1 MYEVKHEL
9 VVQMKQIRLLHTSD
23 IHIGARFDFLGSKG
37 DRQREAIRN
46 AFTRIAG
53 MAGGEGFD
61 LLLIAGDLFDSA
73 YQVAESD
80 LAFVLGA
87 LAGTGGCRTV
97 ILPGSHDFWA
107 PGGVYEREMD
117 RFEAAGDVTLLT
129 PERPRAVFDD
139 LSVAVTGAVLTVPNA
154 PAVPI
159 AGIKPDARYSRNIL
173 MLHGSV
179 TGAAGVSEP
188 GDNAIEFETLEG
200 GFDYVALGHWHSYL
214 VVAEAPHAVY
224 SGSPELIARDQR
236 GAGAAVSV
244 VLSERGSAVERVPI
258 GVRRVR
264 RHTVDCTALRT
275 TEGLVRKVVEGVAPD
290 GDTVLELAFSGVVAA
305 DAAMDPALAVRELES
320 RYFSVR
326 LSGDPPER
334 FIPQEELLTVPGDSV
349 AGRFVRLMLER
360 IDGARSAE
368 RRELEEAL
376 QIGYQLFRGRNPLG

>member
-9 VVQMKQIRLLHTSD
+9 VEQMKQIRLLHTSD

-37 DRQREAIRN
+37 NEQREAIRN

-87 LAGTGGCRTV
+87 LADTGGCRTV
-97 ILPGSHDFWA
+97 ILPGSHDFWG
-107 PGGVYEREMD
+107 PGGVYEREHG
-117 RFEAAGDVTLLT
+117 RFEAAGTISILS

-139 LSVAVTGAVLTVPNA
+139 LSVAVTGVVLTMPDA

-159 AGIKPDARYSRNIL
+159 AGIGPDDRYSSNIL

-179 TGAAGVSEP
+179 AGAAGVSEP
-188 GDNAIEFETLEG
+188 GGNAIELDTLES

-236 GAGAAVSV
+236 GAGSAVSV
-244 VLSERGSAVERVPI
+244 VLSEHGPAVERVPI
-258 GVRRVR
+258 GVRRIR
-264 RHTVDCTALRT
+264 RHAVDCTALRT
-275 TEGLVRKVVEGVAPD
+275 TEELVRKVVEGVAPD
-290 GDTVLELAFSGVVAA
+290 ADTVLELTLLGIVAT
-305 DAAMDPALAVRELES
+305 DAALDPALATQELER

-334 FIPQEELLTVPGDSV
+334 FIPQEELLAVPGDSV
-349 AGRFVRLMLER
+349 AGRFVRLLLER
-360 IDGARSAE
+360 IDGARGAQ